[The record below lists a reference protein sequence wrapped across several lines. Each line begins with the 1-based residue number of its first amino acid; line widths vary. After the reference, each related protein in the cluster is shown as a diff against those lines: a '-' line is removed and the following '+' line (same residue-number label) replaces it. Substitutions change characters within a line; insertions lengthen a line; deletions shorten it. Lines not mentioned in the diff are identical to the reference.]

1 MVARD
6 GSARRFA
13 TNAMLGS
20 VIGPSIAPSGP
31 AMFHGTSNPNIGVL
45 SALVS
50 SRGTMDAPSGLMLF
64 GAGLAGGIVT
74 AVVGGASLITFPAL
88 LAAGLPAIVANA
100 SNAVALLP
108 GNFVGGMADLERRPR
123 WDRSFVALIAV
134 CVTGSVAGAGL
145 LLVTPERA
153 FTVVVPLLIGL
164 ATILFA
170 GAERIRRWTL
180 SRAARPNRTRV
191 SADGLGLLLF
201 APVAVYG
208 GYFGAGMS
216 VMLLAILSVGDPH
229 DFRATNVIK
238 NLLSGLTSLVAAVV
252 FVFQGM
258 VAWPP
263 TMVMMGGAL
272 VGGFLGG
279 RLARV
284 LPPSLIRGIVIAV
297 GTILTLIYAWR
308 YWVR

>member
-1 MVARD
+1 
-6 GSARRFA
+6 
-13 TNAMLGS
+13 
-20 VIGPSIAPSGP
+20 
-31 AMFHGTSNPNIGVL
+31 
-45 SALVS
+45 
-50 SRGTMDAPSGLMLF
+50 MLF

-100 SNAVALLP
+100 SNAVALMP
-108 GNFVGGMADLERRPR
+108 GNFVGGIADLERRPR
-123 WDRSFVALIAV
+123 WNRSFVGLIAV
-134 CVTGSVAGAGL
+134 CVAGSVTGAVL

-170 GAERIRRWTL
+170 GAGRIRRWIL
-180 SRAARPNRTRV
+180 ARAARPHGTRV
-191 SADGLGLLLF
+191 SSDGIRLLLF

-216 VMLLAILSVGDPH
+216 VMLLAILSVSATD
-229 DFRATNVIK
+229 DFRTTNVTK
-238 NLLSGLTSLVAAVV
+238 NLIAGLTSLVAVVV
-252 FVFQGM
+252 FVFQGI

-263 TMVMMGGAL
+263 TMVMMAGAL

-284 LPPSLIRGIVIAV
+284 LPPDLMRGIVITV
-297 GTILTLIYAWR
+297 GTILTVIYAWR
-308 YWVR
+308 YWLR

>member
-1 MVARD
+1 MD
-6 GSARRFA
+6 GS
-13 TNAMLGS
+13 
-20 VIGPSIAPSGP
+20 
-31 AMFHGTSNPNIGVL
+31 
-45 SALVS
+45 
-50 SRGTMDAPSGLMLF
+50 SGLMLF

-100 SNAVALLP
+100 SNAVALMP
-108 GNFVGGMADLERRPR
+108 GNFVGGIADLERWPR
-123 WDRSFVALIAV
+123 WNRSFVGLIGV
-134 CVTGSVAGAGL
+134 CVAGSVAGAVL

-153 FTVVVPLLIGL
+153 FTAVVPLLIGL

-170 GAERIRRWTL
+170 GAGRIRRWIVA
-180 SRAARPNRTRV
+180 RAARPHGARV
-191 SADGLGLLLF
+191 SSDGLRLLLF

-216 VMLLAILSVGDPH
+216 VMLLAILSVGDTD

-238 NLLSGLTSLVAAVV
+238 NLISGLTSLVAVVV

-263 TMVMMGGAL
+263 TMVMMAGAL

-284 LPPSLIRGIVIAV
+284 LPPELMRGIVITV
-297 GTILTLIYAWR
+297 GTVLTVIYAWR
-308 YWVR
+308 YWLR

>member
-1 MVARD
+1 MVA
-6 GSARRFA
+6 
-13 TNAMLGS
+13 
-20 VIGPSIAPSGP
+20 
-31 AMFHGTSNPNIGVL
+31 
-45 SALVS
+45 
-50 SRGTMDAPSGLMLF
+50 GTMDGPSGLLLF

-88 LAAGLPAIVANA
+88 LATGLPPIIANA
-100 SNAVALLP
+100 SNAVALMP
-108 GNFVGGMADLERRPR
+108 GNFGGGFADLERLPR
-123 WDRSFVALIAV
+123 WDRSFVSLIAV
-134 CVTGSVAGAGL
+134 CVAGSVTGAGL

-170 GAERIRRWTL
+170 GAGRVQRWIR
-180 SRAARPNRTRV
+180 SRAARPHGPRV
-191 SADGLGLLLF
+191 SADGLRLLLF

-216 VMLLAILSVGDPH
+216 VMLLAILSVGDPD
-229 DFRATNVIK
+229 DFRTTNVIK
-238 NLLSGLTSLVAAVV
+238 NLISGLTSLVAVVV

-284 LPPSLIRGIVIAV
+284 LPPSLIRGIVITV
-297 GTILTLIYAWR
+297 GTTLTVIYGWR
-308 YWVR
+308 YWLR